1 MKTAPDDDAST
12 LFYQPTDTTKRP
24 RALRR
29 FTVVRYG
36 PRVSVPRRDEEPVV
50 MDVEAGLL
58 QHRRQLGLSGPGR
71 RVMGHMADKLE
82 RDRAIPKFHC
92 GGERVQTSARS
103 KDEERS
109 LATSQWST
117 SPHSRRK
124 GSSLRL
130 GCPSSAASQEF
141 GCLSGRSP
149 FFELHE

>member
-1 MKTAPDDDAST
+1 RRHPPAPAAKRMQLSGMKTAPDDDAST

-92 GGERVQTSARS
+92 GGERVQTSR
-103 KDEERS
+103 E
-109 LATSQWST
+109 QQH
-117 SPHSRRK
+117 SPGH
-124 GSSLRL
+124 GQTGGLRVVH
-130 GCPSSAASQEF
+130 AAE
-141 GCLSGRSP
+141 GL
-149 FFELHE
+149 